1 MYRSRTSG
9 RGGSPPPRPRAAL
22 GAAIG
27 TALAVSVLL
36 TIFVVYIWKGHPP
49 IQPTEFF
56 VSAIVTLLAILIAGA
71 FLFAT
76 FRIEHQAMAEA
87 RVAARE
93 VAEEVVTEEL
103 VQEAVDNHV
112 RQNQTVFS
120 IRLENGR
127 RSPHCW
133 NSWLRAYDMI
143 RQKDPLRSSEHLY

>member
-112 RQNQTVFS
+112 RQNQTVFDQA
-120 IRLENGR
+120 RERATFAALLEFMAAG
-127 RSPHCW
+127 
-133 NSWLRAYDMI
+133 LRH
-143 RQKDPLRSSEHLY
+143 DPPEGPTEVE